1 VRPEVGVVEE
11 SEKEPSL
18 EVLLEQ
24 GLEGA
29 KAHVVFES
37 SPKPFNEGDGADL
50 ADGSESMLNMESGQE
65 TFEAGIGELGTLV
78 GDEVSGRA
86 EPTRSGSKELL
97 DLS

>member
-1 VRPEVGVVEE
+1 MRPEVGVVEE

-29 KAHVVFES
+29 KAQCVFEGF
-37 SPKPFNEGDGADL
+37 PKPFNERDGADL
-50 ADGSESMLNMESGQE
+50 ADGTQSMLYMESGKE
-65 TFEAGIGELGTLV
+65 TFETRVGELGTVV
-78 GDEVSGRA
+78 GDEVTGRA
-86 EPTRSGSKELL
+86 ELTRSGSKELL